1 MANSNAR
8 KKLIRLIQKYLA
20 DKASPE
26 EEQFLEAYYNCFDK
40 EVTKQETMEEEEKE
54 ALSGEMKAAIWQQ
67 IENTQQQAP
76 VVPWVKR
83 SWFRVTVAAVTIA
96 VVCLPVYYLIT
107 HTAERKPVAKTV
119 VRSVPVHD
127 ALPGGNKAMLTLN
140 DGSIIVLDSVQN
152 GMLHEQGNVK
162 VMKQEGQLK
171 YQSVPQGG
179 SNGQLASVAYNTL
192 STPRGGQYQLV
203 LPDGSKVWLNAASSI
218 RFPTAFAGNE
228 REVELTG
235 EAYFEITTLRLSS
248 GEKMPFRVVIAPS
261 SSGESRGEVEVL
273 GTHFNVNAYNDEE
286 FIRTTL
292 LEGKVK
298 VTSGAARRDQPAVNN
313 KQSAILAPGQQ
324 AVITSSKGGAIKTI
338 NDADTEGAV
347 AWKNGLFY
355 FDDVNIE
362 AIMRQLSRWYQ
373 VQVVYKGK
381 IPDRRFAGQV
391 SRNANLSQVL
401 KILELSKVHFTIEGE
416 TVTVMP

>member
-20 DKASPE
+20 GNASQE

-54 ALSGEMKAAIWQQ
+54 ALAGEMKAAIWQQ
-67 IENTQQQAP
+67 IDDTQQQAP
-76 VVPWVKR
+76 VVPLVNR

-107 HTAERKPVAKTV
+107 HTAKGKPVAKTV
-119 VRSVPVHD
+119 VRSTPAHD
-127 ALPGGNKAMLTLN
+127 ALPGGNKAILTLN
-140 DGSIIVLDSVQN
+140 DGSVIVLDSARN
-152 GMLHEQGNVK
+152 GMLGEQGNAK
-162 VMKQEGQLK
+162 VLKEEGRLK
-171 YQSVPQGG
+171 YDADNHQGE
-179 SNGQLASVAYNTL
+179 SEKSEIAYNTL

-203 LPDGSKVWLNAASSI
+203 LPDGSRVWLNAASSI
-218 RFPTAFAGNE
+218 RFPTAFTGNE

-235 EAYFEITTLRLSS
+235 EAYFEIT
-248 GEKMPFRVVIAPS
+248 KNHDKPFRVYFS
-261 SSGESRGEVEVL
+261 SPPNGGRGRKGTVEVL
-273 GTHFNVNAYNDEE
+273 GTHFNVNAYGDEE
-286 FIRTTL
+286 TARTTL
-292 LEGKVK
+292 LEGRVK
-298 VTSGAARRDQPAVNN
+298 VSIDPAWREQSANV
-313 KQSAILAPGQQ
+313 KSSEQSAILIPGQQ
-324 AVITSSKGGAIKTI
+324 AVITSSEADAVKTI

-355 FDDVNIE
+355 FDDVSIQ

-381 IPDRRFAGQV
+381 IPDRRFEGQV

-401 KILELSKVHFTIEGE
+401 KILELSKIHFTIEGE